1 MGLAGNL
8 RTMPFADLLQFLHA
22 NHSTGTLQIR
32 QKQIVKMIFFERGKI
47 ISSSS
52 SDPKEYLGHFL
63 VSHGLLTEE
72 ELRVAMEIQRTSKML
87 LGKILVLG
95 GKVDES
101 QMTSFLKLKAEETI
115 YSIFL
120 WEEGEFTFYQDEF
133 INRLFIRI
141 SLDPQS
147 MIFEG
152 IVRRD
157 EWERIRQ
164 QFPHNNVILETVPK
178 NTPRAEEMD
187 AQMKVIYGL
196 VNGQRTIDDIIL
208 ASHSVEYKVSRALF
222 QLYENGYLRIKNIL
236 GAPVTDSGSGLGG
249 DYTAIQLLALGRE
262 NMDKGR
268 FEEALDILRSIS
280 PNSTGYLQKVFPLL
294 EQAEREA
301 IREINSNLLPP
312 EKVVKV
318 LIPLS
323 QFAHAGLTPE
333 EGFMLS
339 RIDGNWDIGAILS
352 VTPMKEVDAL
362 RLMKKLLERGIIGV
376 IE

>member
-8 RTMPFADLLQFLHA
+8 RTMPFADLLQFLNA
-22 NHSTGTLQIR
+22 NQSTGTLQIR
-32 QKQIVKMIFFERGKI
+32 QKQIVKMIFFEKGKI

-52 SDPKEYLGHFL
+52 SDPREYLGHFL

-72 ELRVAMEIQRTSKML
+72 ELRLAMEIQRTSKML
-87 LGKILVLG
+87 LGKILVAG

-101 QMTSFLKLKAEETI
+101 QMTGFLKLKAEETV

-120 WEEGEFTFYQDEF
+120 WDEGEFTFYQDEF

-141 SLDPQS
+141 ALNPQS

-152 IVRRD
+152 VLRRD
-157 EWERIRQ
+157 EWQRIRER
-164 QFPHNNVILETVPK
+164 FPHNNVILEIVPK
-178 NTPRAEEMD
+178 NSPNADTMD
-187 AQMKVIYGL
+187 AQMKLIYGL

-208 ASHSVEYKVSRALF
+208 AAHSVEYKVCNALY

-236 GAPVTDSGSGLGG
+236 GAPVTDSSGGMG
-249 DYTAIQLLALGRE
+249 RDYTANQLIAIGKE
-262 NMDKGR
+262 NLEKGR
-268 FEEALDILRSIS
+268 YEEALDILRSIS
-280 PNSTGYLQKVFPLL
+280 PNATNYMQKVVPLL
-294 EQAEREA
+294 EQAEKET
-301 IREINSNLLPP
+301 IREITETILPQGR
-312 EKVVKV
+312 VVKV
-318 LIPLS
+318 LIPLN

-362 RLMKKLLERGIIGV
+362 RLMKKLLDRGIIGIV
-376 IE
+376 S

>member
-8 RTMPFADLLQFLHA
+8 RTMPFADLLQFLNA
-22 NHSTGTLQIR
+22 NQSTGTLQIR
-32 QKQIVKMIFFERGKI
+32 QKQIVKMIFFEKGKI

-101 QMTSFLKLKAEETI
+101 QMTSFLKLKAEETV

-141 SLDPQS
+141 SLSPQS

-152 IVRRD
+152 VLRCD
-157 EWERIRQ
+157 EWKRIRQ
-164 QFPHNNVILETVPK
+164 QLPHNNVILEIVPK
-178 NTPRAEEMD
+178 NSPNVETMD
-187 AQMKVIYGL
+187 AQTKVIYAL
-196 VNGQRTIDDIIL
+196 VNGQRTIEDIIL
-208 ASHSVEYKVSRALF
+208 ASHSMEYKVCNSLY

-236 GAPVTDSGSGLGG
+236 GAPVTDSSGGLGG
-249 DYTAIQLLALGRE
+249 DYTAMQLIALGKE
-262 NMDKGR
+262 NIEKGR
-268 FEEALDILRSIS
+268 YEEALDILSSIS
-280 PNSTGYLQKVFPLL
+280 PNSTGYVQKVIPLL

-301 IREINSNLLPP
+301 IREINSVLLPP
-312 EKVVKV
+312 GKKVKV
-318 LIPLS
+318 LIPLN
-323 QFAHAGLTPE
+323 QFAQAGLTPE

-339 RIDGNWDIGAILS
+339 RIDGSWDIASILS

-362 RLMKKLLERGIIGV
+362 RLMKKLVDRGIIG
-376 IE
+376 IID

>member
-8 RTMPFADLLQFLHA
+8 RTMPFADLLQFLNA
-22 NHSTGTLQIR
+22 NQSTGTLQIR
-32 QKQIVKMIFFERGKI
+32 QKQIVKMIFFEKGKI

-72 ELRVAMEIQRTSKML
+72 ELRLAMEIQRTSKML
-87 LGKILVLG
+87 LGKILVAG
-95 GKVDES
+95 GKIDES
-101 QMTSFLKLKAEETI
+101 QMSSFLKLKAEETV

-120 WEEGEFTFYQDEF
+120 WDEGEFTFYQDEF

-141 SLDPQS
+141 SLNPQS

-152 IVRRD
+152 VLRRD
-157 EWERIRQ
+157 EWERIRE
-164 QFPHNNVILETVPK
+164 QFPHNNVILEIVPK
-178 NTPRAEEMD
+178 NSPNQESMD
-187 AQMKVIYGL
+187 AQMKVNYSL

-208 ASHSVEYKVSRALF
+208 ASHSVEYKVCNALH

-236 GAPVTDSGSGLGG
+236 GAPVTDSSGRLGG
-249 DYTAIQLLALGRE
+249 DYTAMQLLALGKE
-262 NMDKGR
+262 NFEKGR
-268 FEEALDILRSIS
+268 YEEALDILRSVS
-280 PNSTGYLQKVFPLL
+280 PNSTGYLQKVVPLL
-294 EQAEREA
+294 DQAERET
-301 IREINSNLLPP
+301 IRQLTSVLLQSG
-312 EKVVKV
+312 KVVKV
-318 LIPLS
+318 LIPLN

-339 RIDGNWDIGAILS
+339 RIDGTWDINAILS

-362 RLMKKLLERGIIGV
+362 RLMKKLLDRGIIG
-376 IE
+376 IA